1 MNLMLL
7 CAGEGRRLRPFT
19 AEVPKPAVPFL
30 GAPMVSYSL
39 NIAEEL
45 PLKKIV
51 FNTHHLADQIKN
63 LFADM
68 NFKRIPWKD
77 FHEPVLLGSG
87 GGIHNAKQALVGTG
101 TFLVMNGDEVILPFQ
116 FGLIK
121 DMLAFHKYHKGIA
134 TLLTMNHPE
143 VGTKFGGAWVDER
156 QKVRMFSKTDPRLD
170 GIRGEHFL
178 GVMFLNDEI
187 FEYFKNPV
195 QDENILY
202 DTLTA
207 AMAANE
213 EVYTF
218 RCETNWFE
226 TGNPEDFLKATETC
240 ASAIESRAPDYWID
254 YLKQVL
260 RLSLRKSP
268 LIEKNTA
275 LGARILEIQKKF
287 L

>member
-7 CAGEGRRLRPFT
+7 CAGEGRRLRPFS
-19 AEVPKPAVPFL
+19 AEIPKPAIPFMGTPL
-30 GAPMVSYSL
+30 VCYSL

-51 FNTHHLADQIKN
+51 FNTHHLAEKVRG

-68 NFKRIPWKD
+68 NFKRIPWKAL
-77 FHEPVLLGSG
+77 HEPVLLGSG
-87 GGIHNAKQALVGTG
+87 GGIHNAKEELVGNG
-101 TFLVMNGDEVILPFQ
+101 TFMVMNGDEVILPFQ

-121 DMLAFHKYHKGIA
+121 DMLAYHKYHKGIA

-156 QKVRMFSKTDPRLD
+156 SRVQMFSKTDPKISGL
-170 GIRGEHFL
+170 RGEHFL
-178 GVMFLNDEI
+178 GVMLLNDSV
-187 FEYFKNPV
+187 FEYFKTSV

-202 DTLTA
+202 ETLTKA
-207 AMAANE
+207 IIANE

-218 RCETNWFE
+218 RCETHWFE
-226 TGNPEDFLKATETC
+226 TGNSEDFLKATEFC
-240 ASAIESRAPDYWID
+240 ASSIESRAKDYWID
-254 YLKQVL
+254 YLKQIM
-260 RLSLRKSP
+260 RLSPRLQP
-268 LIEKNTA
+268 FIEKDST
-275 LGARILEIQKKF
+275 LGARVSEIQKKF